1 MLAAAKRMDKKAKA
15 EGLESIAPLYGLPIP
30 MKGTMATDDFIS
42 SAGVGILHDL
52 RAKAALSGLGPK
64 LIGSCLLRMLA

>member
-1 MLAAAKRMDKKAKA
+1 MDMKAKA

-52 RAKAALSGLGPK
+52 RAKVRNADLAAFPDPQLLGPTF
-64 LIGSCLLRMLA
+64 